1 MSEPKEFIKL
11 PRLYV
16 EASLAAS
23 QVVPLS
29 ADQGHYLRNVLRRVV
44 GDSVRLFNGRDGEW
58 LADISVLDKKL
69 CVVTPS
75 QCLKPQPEL
84 KRRVALYFAPIKKA
98 RLDWLIEKA
107 VELGATDLHPV
118 LTQFTEL
125 RVLNEDRL
133 HAQIIEASEQCERL
147 DLPRLHSMIKLQ
159 EISAPVLA
167 CLEREGNCPSL
178 QEILPPSQG
187 GRTKEGGIE
196 NIPTLSVLIGP
207 EGGFSA
213 DESAWLKKSPF
224 VTCVSL
230 GDTIL
235 RAETASIYA
244 LSVLRAK

>member
-1 MSEPKEFIKL
+1 MSKDFIKL

-16 EASLAAS
+16 EASLADGQA
-23 QVVPLS
+23 VPLR
-29 ADQGHYLRNVLRRVV
+29 ADQGHYLRNVLRRAV

-58 LADISVLDKKL
+58 LATIDVLDKKNCTVIPSK
-69 CVVTPS
+69 CVKS
-75 QCLKPQPEL
+75 QPTLKC
-84 KRRVALYFAPIKKA
+84 RIALYFAPIKKA
-98 RLDWLIEKA
+98 RMDWLIEKA

-133 HAQIIEASEQCERL
+133 TAQIIEAAEQCERL
-147 DLPRLHSMIKLQ
+147 DVPRLHGMIKLQ

-167 CLEREGNCPSL
+167 CLERDGDCPSL
-178 QEILPPSQG
+178 QEILTPSQG
-187 GRTKEGGIE
+187 GRTKEGGTEI
-196 NIPTLSVLIGP
+196 IPTLSVLIGP
-207 EGGFSA
+207 EGGFSQ
-213 DESAWLKKSPF
+213 DESAWLKKSPH

-244 LSVLRAK
+244 LSCLRMV